1 MIGELSEDL
10 IMTGDEIDVE
20 NLFSD
25 DGGEEETQVTPP
37 APKEKEEEEEEKEK
51 EIKKTTEEEEIN
63 PDDLFDNPE
72 SVGSGKDNQEEE
84 EDTQSEKDKGTSP
97 KTNFYSSIASALKEE
112 GIFPDLDDDTL
123 NGIKTP
129 EDFAEAVEKTVQA
142 RLDERQK
149 RIDAALQADV
159 EPDEVRRYEQTLANL
174 DAIKEEYITDET
186 EKGERL
192 RKNLIYQDF
201 RNRGYSEARAKRE
214 VEKSFNAGTDIEDA
228 KEALESN
235 REYFSNQYQDLIKEA
250 QEEAKKEQR
259 KIKEEAAQLKK
270 SMLEDKE
277 VFTGITLDKTTRQKA
292 FENITKP
299 VFKTED
305 GEYLTAIQKYEMD
318 NPVEFRKYLSV
329 LFTMTNGF
337 KNIDGL
343 VKGKIKKEVKQ
354 SLRELEHKL
363 SSTTINSSGN
373 PRYVGGVEEDTE
385 SYSGKGWD
393 LDV

>member
-37 APKEKEEEEEEKEK
+37 APKEKEEKEK
-51 EIKKTTEEEEIN
+51 ETTTEEEEIN

-149 RIDAALQADV
+149 RIDAALQANV

-250 QEEAKKEQR
+250 QEEAKEEQR

-270 SMLEDKE
+270 AMLEDKE

-329 LFTMTNGF
+329 LFTMTDGF

-343 VKGKIKKEVKQ
+343 VKGKVKKEVKQ

-363 SSTTINSSGN
+363 SSTARTSTGN

-385 SYSGKGWD
+385 SYIGKGWD

>member
-37 APKEKEEEEEEKEK
+37 APKEKEDKEN
-51 EIKKTTEEEEIN
+51 EKTTEEEEIN

-250 QEEAKKEQR
+250 QEEAKEKQR

-305 GEYLTAIQKYEMD
+305 GECLTAIQKYEMD

-329 LFTMTNGF
+329 LFTMTDGF

-343 VKGKIKKEVKQ
+343 IKGKVKKEVKQ

-363 SSTTINSSGN
+363 SSTARNSSGN

-385 SYSGKGWD
+385 SYIGKGWD

>member
-37 APKEKEEEEEEKEK
+37 APKEKEDKEN
-51 EIKKTTEEEEIN
+51 EKTTEEEEIN

-235 REYFSNQYQDLIKEA
+235 REYFSTQYQDLIKEA
-250 QEEAKKEQR
+250 QEEAKEEQR

-329 LFTMTNGF
+329 LFTMTDGF

-343 VKGKIKKEVKQ
+343 VKGKVKKEVKQ

-363 SSTTINSSGN
+363 SSTARNSSGN

-385 SYSGKGWD
+385 SYIGKGWS

>member
-37 APKEKEEEEEEKEK
+37 APKEKEDKEN
-51 EIKKTTEEEEIN
+51 EKTTEEEEIN

-192 RKNLIYQDF
+192 RKNLFYQDF

-250 QEEAKKEQR
+250 QEEAKEEQR

-329 LFTMTNGF
+329 LFTMTDGF

-343 VKGKIKKEVKQ
+343 VKGKVKKEVKQ

-363 SSTTINSSGN
+363 SSTARNSSGN

-385 SYSGKGWD
+385 SYIGKGWD

>member
-10 IMTGDEIDVE
+10 IMTGDEIDVD

-37 APKEKEEEEEEKEK
+37 APKEKEEK
-51 EIKKTTEEEEIN
+51 EIEKTTEEEEIS

-123 NGIKTP
+123 SGIKTP

-201 RNRGYSEARAKRE
+201 KNRGYSEARAKRE

-250 QEEAKKEQR
+250 QEEAKEEQR

-299 VFKTED
+299 VFKTEN

-329 LFTMTNGF
+329 LFTMTDGF

-343 VKGKIKKEVKQ
+343 IKGKVKKEVKQ

-363 SSTTINSSGN
+363 SSTARNSSGN

-385 SYSGKGWD
+385 SYIGKGWD

>member
-37 APKEKEEEEEEKEK
+37 APKEKEDKEN
-51 EIKKTTEEEEIN
+51 EKTTEEEEIN

-129 EDFAEAVEKTVQA
+129 EDFAEAVERTVQA

-250 QEEAKKEQR
+250 QEEAKEGQR

-277 VFTGITLDKTTRQKA
+277 VFTGIALDKTTRQKA

-329 LFTMTNGF
+329 LFTMTDGF

-343 VKGKIKKEVKQ
+343 IKGKVKKEVKQ

-363 SSTTINSSGN
+363 SSTARNSSGN
-373 PRYVGGVEEDTE
+373 PRYVGGVEEDAE
-385 SYSGKGWD
+385 SYIGKGWD

>member
-37 APKEKEEEEEEKEK
+37 APKEKEDKEN
-51 EIKKTTEEEEIN
+51 EKTTEEEEIN

-235 REYFSNQYQDLIKEA
+235 REYFSTQYQDLIKEA
-250 QEEAKKEQR
+250 QEEAKEEQR

-329 LFTMTNGF
+329 LFTMTDGF

-343 VKGKIKKEVKQ
+343 IKGKVKKEVKQ

-363 SSTTINSSGN
+363 SSTARNSTGN

-385 SYSGKGWD
+385 SYIGKGWD

>member
-37 APKEKEEEEEEKEK
+37 APKEKEEK
-51 EIKKTTEEEEIN
+51 EIEKTTEEEEIN

-250 QEEAKKEQR
+250 QEEAKEEQR

-292 FENITKP
+292 FDNITKP

-329 LFTMTNGF
+329 LFTMTDGF

-343 VKGKIKKEVKQ
+343 VKGKVKKEVKQ

-363 SSTTINSSGN
+363 SSTSRTSAGE
-373 PRYVGGVEEDTE
+373 PKYVGGVEEDPE
-385 SYSGKGWD
+385 SYIGKGWK

>member
-37 APKEKEEEEEEKEK
+37 APKEKEDKEN
-51 EIKKTTEEEEIN
+51 EKTTEEEEIN

-235 REYFSNQYQDLIKEA
+235 REYFSTQYQDLIKEA
-250 QEEAKKEQR
+250 QEEAKEEQR

-277 VFTGITLDKTTRQKA
+277 VFTGIALDKTTRQKA
-292 FENITKP
+292 FDNITKP

-329 LFTMTNGF
+329 LFTMTDGF

-343 VKGKIKKEVKQ
+343 VKGKVKKEVKQ

-363 SSTTINSSGN
+363 SSTARNSTGN

-385 SYSGKGWD
+385 SYIGKGWD

>member
-37 APKEKEEEEEEKEK
+37 APKEKEEK
-51 EIKKTTEEEEIN
+51 EIEKTTEEEEIN

-250 QEEAKKEQR
+250 QEEAKEEQR

-329 LFTMTNGF
+329 LFTMTDGF

-343 VKGKIKKEVKQ
+343 IKGKVKKEVKQ
-354 SLRELEHKL
+354 NLRELEHKL
-363 SSTTINSSGN
+363 SSTARNSSGN

-385 SYSGKGWD
+385 SYIGKGWS

>member
-37 APKEKEEEEEEKEK
+37 APKEKEEK
-51 EIKKTTEEEEIN
+51 EIEKTTEEEEIS

-149 RIDAALQADV
+149 RVDAALQADV

-192 RKNLIYQDF
+192 RKNLIFQDF

-235 REYFSNQYQDLIKEA
+235 REYFSTQYQDLIKEA
-250 QEEAKKEQR
+250 QEEAKEGQR

-329 LFTMTNGF
+329 LFTMTDGF

-343 VKGKIKKEVKQ
+343 VKGKVKKEVKQ

-363 SSTTINSSGN
+363 SSTGRNSSGN

-385 SYSGKGWD
+385 SYIGKGWD

>member
-37 APKEKEEEEEEKEK
+37 APKEKEDKEN
-51 EIKKTTEEEEIN
+51 EKTTEEEEIN
-63 PDDLFDNPE
+63 PDNLFDNPE

-250 QEEAKKEQR
+250 QEEAKEEQR

-329 LFTMTNGF
+329 LFTMTDGF

-343 VKGKIKKEVKQ
+343 IKGKVKKEVKQ

-363 SSTTINSSGN
+363 SSTARNSSGN

-385 SYSGKGWD
+385 SYIGKGWD

>member
-10 IMTGDEIDVE
+10 IMTGDEVDVE

-37 APKEKEEEEEEKEK
+37 APKEKEEK
-51 EIKKTTEEEEIN
+51 EIEKTTEEEEIS

-235 REYFSNQYQDLIKEA
+235 REYFSTQYQDLIKEA
-250 QEEAKKEQR
+250 QEDAKEGQR

-270 SMLEDKE
+270 SMLDDKE

-329 LFTMTNGF
+329 LFTMTDGF

-343 VKGKIKKEVKQ
+343 VKGKVKKEVKQ

-363 SSTTINSSGN
+363 SSTGRNSSGN

-385 SYSGKGWD
+385 SYIGKGWD

>member
-37 APKEKEEEEEEKEK
+37 APKEKEDKEN
-51 EIKKTTEEEEIN
+51 EKTTEEEEIN
-63 PDDLFDNPE
+63 PDGLFDNPE

-250 QEEAKKEQR
+250 QEEAKEEQR

-329 LFTMTNGF
+329 LFTMTDGF

-343 VKGKIKKEVKQ
+343 VKGKVKKEVKQ

-363 SSTTINSSGN
+363 SSTARNSSGN

-385 SYSGKGWD
+385 SYIGKGWD

>member
-10 IMTGDEIDVE
+10 IMTGDEIDVD

-37 APKEKEEEEEEKEK
+37 APKEKEEK
-51 EIKKTTEEEEIN
+51 EIEKTTEEEEIS

-235 REYFSNQYQDLIKEA
+235 REYFSTQYQDLIKEA
-250 QEEAKKEQR
+250 QEEAKEGQR

-329 LFTMTNGF
+329 LFTMTDGF

-343 VKGKIKKEVKQ
+343 VKGKVKKEVKQ

-363 SSTTINSSGN
+363 SSTARNSSGN

-385 SYSGKGWD
+385 SYIGKGWD

>member
-37 APKEKEEEEEEKEK
+37 APKEKEDK
-51 EIKKTTEEEEIN
+51 EIEKTTEEEEIN

-235 REYFSNQYQDLIKEA
+235 REYFSTQYQDLIKEA
-250 QEEAKKEQR
+250 QEEAKEEQR
-259 KIKEEAAQLKK
+259 KIKEEATQLKK

-329 LFTMTNGF
+329 LFTMTDGF

-343 VKGKIKKEVKQ
+343 VKGKVKKEVKQ

-363 SSTTINSSGN
+363 SSTARNSTGN

-385 SYSGKGWD
+385 SYIGKGWD

>member
-10 IMTGDEIDVE
+10 IMTGDEVDVE

-37 APKEKEEEEEEKEK
+37 APEEKEEK
-51 EIKKTTEEEEIN
+51 EIEKTTEEEEIS

-84 EDTQSEKDKGTSP
+84 EDTKSEKDKGTSP

-192 RKNLIYQDF
+192 RKNLIFQDF

-214 VEKSFNAGTDIEDA
+214 VEKSFNSGTDIEDA

-235 REYFSNQYQDLIKEA
+235 REYFSTQYQDLIKEA
-250 QEEAKKEQR
+250 QEEAKEGQR

-329 LFTMTNGF
+329 LFTMTDGF

-343 VKGKIKKEVKQ
+343 VKGKVKKEVKQ

-363 SSTTINSSGN
+363 SSTGRNSSGN

-385 SYSGKGWD
+385 SYIGKGWD

>member
-37 APKEKEEEEEEKEK
+37 APKEKEEKEN
-51 EIKKTTEEEEIN
+51 EKTTEEEEIN

-235 REYFSNQYQDLIKEA
+235 REYFSTQYQDLIKEA
-250 QEEAKKEQR
+250 QEEAKEEQR

-329 LFTMTNGF
+329 LFTMTDGF

-343 VKGKIKKEVKQ
+343 VKGKVKKEVKQ

-363 SSTTINSSGN
+363 SSTARNSTGN

-385 SYSGKGWD
+385 SYIGKGWD

>member
-37 APKEKEEEEEEKEK
+37 APKEKEEK
-51 EIKKTTEEEEIN
+51 EIEKTTEEEEIN

-142 RLDERQK
+142 RLDERQR

-235 REYFSNQYQDLIKEA
+235 REYFSTQYQDLIKEA
-250 QEEAKKEQR
+250 QEEAKEEQR

-318 NPVEFRKYLSV
+318 NPVEFKKYLSV
-329 LFTMTNGF
+329 LFTMTDGF

-343 VKGKIKKEVKQ
+343 VKGKVKKEVKQ

-363 SSTTINSSGN
+363 SSTARNSSGN

-385 SYSGKGWD
+385 SYIGKGWD

>member
-10 IMTGDEIDVE
+10 IMTGDEVDVE

-37 APKEKEEEEEEKEK
+37 APKEKEEK
-51 EIKKTTEEEEIN
+51 EIEKTTEEEEIS

-123 NGIKTP
+123 SGIKTP

-174 DAIKEEYITDET
+174 DSIKEEYITDET

-235 REYFSNQYQDLIKEA
+235 REYFSTQYQDLIKEA
-250 QEEAKKEQR
+250 QEEAKEGQR

-270 SMLEDKE
+270 SMLDDKE

-329 LFTMTNGF
+329 LFTMTDGF

-343 VKGKIKKEVKQ
+343 VKGKVKKEVKQ

-363 SSTTINSSGN
+363 SSTGRNSSGN

-385 SYSGKGWD
+385 SYIGKGWD

>member
-10 IMTGDEIDVE
+10 IMTGDEVDVE

-37 APKEKEEEEEEKEK
+37 APKEKEEK
-51 EIKKTTEEEEIN
+51 EIEKTTEEEEIS

-84 EDTQSEKDKGTSP
+84 EDTKSEKDKGTSP

-149 RIDAALQADV
+149 RVDAALQADV

-192 RKNLIYQDF
+192 RKNLIFQDF

-214 VEKSFNAGTDIEDA
+214 VEKSFNSGTDIEDA

-235 REYFSNQYQDLIKEA
+235 REYFSTQYQDLIKEA
-250 QEEAKKEQR
+250 QEEAKEGQR
-259 KIKEEAAQLKK
+259 KIKEEATQLKK

-329 LFTMTNGF
+329 LFTMTDGF
-337 KNIDGL
+337 KDIDGL
-343 VKGKIKKEVKQ
+343 VKGKVKKEVKQ

-363 SSTTINSSGN
+363 SSTGRNSSGN

-385 SYSGKGWD
+385 SYIGKGWD

>member
-37 APKEKEEEEEEKEK
+37 APKEKEEKEN
-51 EIKKTTEEEEIN
+51 EKTTEEEEIN

-250 QEEAKKEQR
+250 QEEAKEEQR

-270 SMLEDKE
+270 AMLEDKE

-329 LFTMTNGF
+329 LFTMTDGF

-343 VKGKIKKEVKQ
+343 VKGKVKKEVKQ

-363 SSTTINSSGN
+363 SSTARTSTGN

-385 SYSGKGWD
+385 SYIGKGWD

>member
-37 APKEKEEEEEEKEK
+37 APKEKEDKEN
-51 EIKKTTEEEEIN
+51 EKTTEEEEIN

-235 REYFSNQYQDLIKEA
+235 REYFSTQYQDLIKEA
-250 QEEAKKEQR
+250 QEEAKEEQR

-277 VFTGITLDKTTRQKA
+277 VFTGIALDKTTRQKA
-292 FENITKP
+292 FDNITKP

-329 LFTMTNGF
+329 LFTMTDGF

-343 VKGKIKKEVKQ
+343 VKGKVKKEVKQ

-363 SSTTINSSGN
+363 SNTARTSTGN
-373 PRYVGGVEEDTE
+373 PRFVGAVEEDTE
-385 SYSGKGWD
+385 SYIGKGWD

>member
-37 APKEKEEEEEEKEK
+37 APKEKEEKES
-51 EIKKTTEEEEIN
+51 EKTTEEEEIN

-174 DAIKEEYITDET
+174 DTIKEEYITDET

-214 VEKSFNAGTDIEDA
+214 VEKSLNAGTDIEDA

-235 REYFSNQYQDLIKEA
+235 REYFSTQYQDLIKEA
-250 QEEAKKEQR
+250 QEEAKEEQR

-329 LFTMTNGF
+329 LFTMTDGF

-343 VKGKIKKEVKQ
+343 VKGKVKKEVKQ

-363 SSTTINSSGN
+363 SSTARNSSGN
-373 PRYVGGVEEDTE
+373 PRYVGGVEEDAE
-385 SYSGKGWD
+385 SYIGKGWD

>member
-10 IMTGDEIDVE
+10 IMTGDEVDVD

-37 APKEKEEEEEEKEK
+37 APKEKEEK
-51 EIKKTTEEEEIN
+51 EIEKTTEEEEIS

-84 EDTQSEKDKGTSP
+84 EDAQSEKDKGTSP

-192 RKNLIYQDF
+192 RKNLIFQDF

-214 VEKSFNAGTDIEDA
+214 VEKSFNSGTDIEDA

-235 REYFSNQYQDLIKEA
+235 REYFSTQYQDLIKEA
-250 QEEAKKEQR
+250 QEEAKEGQR
-259 KIKEEAAQLKK
+259 KIKEEATQLKK

-329 LFTMTNGF
+329 LFTMTDGF

-343 VKGKIKKEVKQ
+343 VKGKVKKEVKQ

-363 SSTTINSSGN
+363 SSTGRNSSGN

-385 SYSGKGWD
+385 SYIGKGWD

>member
-25 DGGEEETQVTPP
+25 DGGEEETQVPPP
-37 APKEKEEEEEEKEK
+37 APKEKEEK
-51 EIKKTTEEEEIN
+51 EIEKTTEEEEVN

-235 REYFSNQYQDLIKEA
+235 REYFSTQYQDLIKEA
-250 QEEAKKEQR
+250 QEEAREEQR

-277 VFTGITLDKTTRQKA
+277 VFAGITLDKTTRQKA

-329 LFTMTNGF
+329 LFTMTDGF

-343 VKGKIKKEVKQ
+343 VKGKVKKEVKQ

-363 SSTTINSSGN
+363 SSTARNSSGN

-385 SYSGKGWD
+385 SYIGKGWD

>member
-37 APKEKEEEEEEKEK
+37 APKEKEDKEN
-51 EIKKTTEEEEIN
+51 EKTTEEEEIN

-235 REYFSNQYQDLIKEA
+235 REYFSTQYQDLIKEA
-250 QEEAKKEQR
+250 QEEAKEEQR

-277 VFTGITLDKTTRQKA
+277 VFTGIALDKTTRQKA
-292 FENITKP
+292 FDNITKP

-329 LFTMTNGF
+329 LFTMTDGF

-343 VKGKIKKEVKQ
+343 VKGKVKKEVKQ

-363 SSTTINSSGN
+363 SSTARNSSGN

-385 SYSGKGWD
+385 SYIGKGWD

>member
-37 APKEKEEEEEEKEK
+37 APKEKEEKES
-51 EIKKTTEEEEIN
+51 EKTTEEEDIN

-235 REYFSNQYQDLIKEA
+235 REYFSTQYQDLIKEA
-250 QEEAKKEQR
+250 QEEAKEEQR

-329 LFTMTNGF
+329 LFTMTDGF

-343 VKGKIKKEVKQ
+343 VKGKVKKEVKQ

-363 SSTTINSSGN
+363 SSTARNSSGN

-385 SYSGKGWD
+385 SYIGKGWD

>member
-37 APKEKEEEEEEKEK
+37 APKEKEDKEN
-51 EIKKTTEEEEIN
+51 EKTTEEEEIN

-250 QEEAKKEQR
+250 QEEAKEEQR

-329 LFTMTNGF
+329 LFTMTDGF

-343 VKGKIKKEVKQ
+343 VKGKVKKEVKQ

-363 SSTTINSSGN
+363 SSTARNSSGN

-385 SYSGKGWD
+385 SYIGKGWD

>member
-37 APKEKEEEEEEKEK
+37 APKEKEEK
-51 EIKKTTEEEEIN
+51 EIEKTTEEEEIN

-250 QEEAKKEQR
+250 QEEAKEEQR

-292 FENITKP
+292 FDNITKP

-329 LFTMTNGF
+329 LFTMTDGF

-343 VKGKIKKEVKQ
+343 VKGKVKKEVKQ

-363 SSTTINSSGN
+363 SSTTRNSSGN

-385 SYSGKGWD
+385 SYIGKGWD

>member
-37 APKEKEEEEEEKEK
+37 APKEKEDKEN
-51 EIKKTTEEEEIN
+51 EKTTEEEEIN

-201 RNRGYSEARAKRE
+201 RNRGYSEARANRE

-235 REYFSNQYQDLIKEA
+235 REYFSTQYQDLIKEA
-250 QEEAKKEQR
+250 QEEAKEKQR
-259 KIKEEAAQLKK
+259 KIKEETAQLKK

-329 LFTMTNGF
+329 LFTMTDGF

-343 VKGKIKKEVKQ
+343 VKGKVKKEVKQ

-363 SSTTINSSGN
+363 SSTARNSSGN

-385 SYSGKGWD
+385 SYIGKGWD

>member
-37 APKEKEEEEEEKEK
+37 APKEKEEK
-51 EIKKTTEEEEIN
+51 EIEKTTEEEEIS

-174 DAIKEEYITDET
+174 DSIKEEYITDET

-235 REYFSNQYQDLIKEA
+235 REYFSTQYQDLIKEA
-250 QEEAKKEQR
+250 QEEAKEEQR

-277 VFTGITLDKTTRQKA
+277 VFTGIALDKTTRQKA

-329 LFTMTNGF
+329 LFTMTDGF

-343 VKGKIKKEVKQ
+343 VKGKVKKEVKQ

-363 SSTTINSSGN
+363 SSTGRNSSGN

-385 SYSGKGWD
+385 SYIGKGWD

>member
-10 IMTGDEIDVE
+10 IMTGDEISVE

-37 APKEKEEEEEEKEK
+37 ALKEKEEK
-51 EIKKTTEEEEIN
+51 EIEKTTEEEEIN

-235 REYFSNQYQDLIKEA
+235 REYFSTQYQDLIKEA
-250 QEEAKKEQR
+250 QEEAKEEQR

-292 FENITKP
+292 FDNITKP
-299 VFKTED
+299 IFKTED
-305 GEYLTAIQKYEMD
+305 GKYLTAIQKYEMD

-329 LFTMTNGF
+329 LFTMTDGF

-343 VKGKIKKEVKQ
+343 VKGKVKKEVKQ

-363 SSTTINSSGN
+363 SSTARNSSGN
-373 PRYVGGVEEDTE
+373 PRYVGGVEEDAE
-385 SYSGKGWD
+385 SYIGKGWD

>member
-37 APKEKEEEEEEKEK
+37 APKEKEDKEN
-51 EIKKTTEEEEIN
+51 EKTTEEEEIS

-84 EDTQSEKDKGTSP
+84 EDTKSEKDKGTSP

-235 REYFSNQYQDLIKEA
+235 REYFSTQYQDLIKEA
-250 QEEAKKEQR
+250 QEEAKEEQR

-277 VFTGITLDKTTRQKA
+277 VFTGIALDKTTRQKA

-305 GEYLTAIQKYEMD
+305 GEYLTAIQKYETD

-329 LFTMTNGF
+329 LFTMTDGF

-343 VKGKIKKEVKQ
+343 VKGKVKKEVKQ

-363 SSTTINSSGN
+363 SNTARTSTGN
-373 PRYVGGVEEDTE
+373 PRFVGAVEEDTE
-385 SYSGKGWD
+385 SYIGKGWD

>member
-37 APKEKEEEEEEKEK
+37 APKEKEEK
-51 EIKKTTEEEEIN
+51 EIEKTTEEEEIN

-235 REYFSNQYQDLIKEA
+235 REYFSTQYQDLIKEA
-250 QEEAKKEQR
+250 QEEAKEEQR

-329 LFTMTNGF
+329 LFTMTDGF

-343 VKGKIKKEVKQ
+343 VKGKVKKEVKQ

-363 SSTTINSSGN
+363 SSTARNSSGN

-385 SYSGKGWD
+385 SYIGKGWN